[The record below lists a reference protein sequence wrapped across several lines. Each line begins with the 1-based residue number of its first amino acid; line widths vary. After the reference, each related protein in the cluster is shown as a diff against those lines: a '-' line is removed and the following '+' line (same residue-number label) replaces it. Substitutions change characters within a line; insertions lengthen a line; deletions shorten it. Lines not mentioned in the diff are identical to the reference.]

1 MAAIRGNPFGPPSV
15 GDLEATLGPALLD
28 HLVASGSLVKLSPAI
43 VFDCDAYR
51 DAERRVVAYLEE
63 HGQITLGEVRDLLGT
78 SRKYAQAL
86 IEYLDRMRVT
96 KRVGDA
102 RVLRR

>member
-1 MAAIRGNPFGPPSV
+1 
-15 GDLEATLGPALLD
+15 LEAMLGSALLA
-28 HLVASGSLVKLSPAI
+28 HLVANGTLVKLSPGI
-43 VFDCDAYR
+43 VYTQEAYE
-51 DAERRVVAYLEE
+51 DAERRLVAHLEA
-63 HGQITLGEVRDLLGT
+63 HGQVTLGEVRDLLGT